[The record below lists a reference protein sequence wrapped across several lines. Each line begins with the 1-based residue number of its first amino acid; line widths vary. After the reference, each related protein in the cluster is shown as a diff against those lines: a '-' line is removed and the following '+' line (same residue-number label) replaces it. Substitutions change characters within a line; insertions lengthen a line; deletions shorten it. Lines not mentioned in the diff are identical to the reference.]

1 MLVRS
6 TRSPDAV
13 ARDVVDAFRWAGLIG
28 RVSRVTTMR
37 EALAESIRARRLNA
51 WLFGVFAAASLAIV
65 AVGILGLIAMATARR
80 TREIGVRYALGGT
93 RGGIVGLVVREQ
105 VMPIAAGLLAGGAV
119 AAWAGQFIGAYL
131 YRFQPSDPRLWTTAV
146 LTVIA
151 AALAGTLIPAW
162 RASRVDP
169 VHALRAE

>member
-1 MLVRS
+1 
-6 TRSPDAV
+6 
-13 ARDVVDAFRWAGLIG
+13 
-28 RVSRVTTMR
+28 
-37 EALAESIRARRLNA
+37 LNA
-51 WLFGVFAAASLAIV
+51 WLFGVFAAAALAIV

-93 RGGIVGLVVREQ
+93 RGGIVGVVVREQ
-105 VMPIAAGLLAGGAV
+105 VVPVAVGLLAGGAR
-119 AAWAGQFIGAYL
+119 AAWAGQFLGAYL
-131 YRFQPSDPRLWTTAV
+131 YRSPPSDPRLWTIAV

-169 VHALRAE
+169 VHALRAD